1 MLQDG
6 SSRSCM
12 LFTPFGYS
20 DESFG
25 GVATTRFP
33 GRQRKRLCLE
43 KELRVVKG
51 FFVDGARVFK
61 NLVEFFFFFPLHV
74 GRKTKNKKRI
84 SRKNCDSVSFY
95 PCLLLFFVIG
105 RRFILLLYS
114 VSERM
119 TD

>member
-61 NLVEFFFFFPLHV
+61 NLVEFFFFFSLHV
-74 GRKTKNKKRI
+74 GRKKKQ
-84 SRKNCDSVSFY
+84 KEDFEEE
-95 PCLLLFFVIG
+95 L
-105 RRFILLLYS
+105 
-114 VSERM
+114 
-119 TD
+119 

>member
-61 NLVEFFFFFPLHV
+61 NLVEFFFFFFLHV
-74 GRKTKNKKRI
+74 GRKKTKRGFRGRI
-84 SRKNCDSVSFY
+84 
-95 PCLLLFFVIG
+95 VI
-105 RRFILLLYS
+105 RCRFIHVSYYFSSLEEGLYYYYIPFQR
-114 VSERM
+114 E
-119 TD
+119 